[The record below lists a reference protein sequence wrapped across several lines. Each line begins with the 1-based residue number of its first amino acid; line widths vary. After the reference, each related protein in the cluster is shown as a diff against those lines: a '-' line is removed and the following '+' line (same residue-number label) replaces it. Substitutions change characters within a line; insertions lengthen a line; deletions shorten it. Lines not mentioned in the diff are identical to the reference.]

1 MSSNLNGGFFVTLGL
16 DTNKNSFEEGRK
28 AIDQIGV
35 GVTNLLGTVRTAVP
49 LIAAGLTA
57 INDRTADTYAS
68 SAALGFSVRQYEAW
82 GAAAKQCK
90 VNAEGLYSGMEKL
103 ESIRVRI
110 KHGDAGAAD
119 SLSNPLG
126 LLDIT
131 DLATFIKQ
139 DPAEKVAQVF
149 EAASAKVKSGVM
161 DLKEASDTVGQ
172 VLGGEFGKLFMNER
186 TLGLSFFKLIDKYY
200 TDSYMDQD
208 AAKKAM
214 GFNRE
219 AEDTMYLLK
228 QMGEFAGAEFGG
240 AFTPM
245 LKELNE
251 FLRDHK
257 DDIKAGMTDLANSIG
272 NIINALAPI
281 ASGVFKTAADM
292 FMELVHALSALANGN
307 WNKAGENL
315 KNFFETFAEG
325 VTNILWGDPKKY
337 DNAEAK
343 EVIGLEGKDRVQAT
357 ISATAQANS
366 EDKETSEK
374 GKRKLEAMQARK
386 NVENLINRDR
396 PMGIDKLLEDPADVS
411 QDLLKALWNYEL
423 LGGNIDD
430 FLYTGVFNTKDK
442 RLSQKVIDFI
452 KKEFQTRKAR
462 EKTDGTKAQQE
473 YLKKAGRLS
482 FSSSLNNELLSF
494 AGALTHSFIPM
505 NNSINSGGNVINQ
518 NITINGAADV
528 ATAVRE
534 EAYRGANEGLLGAI
548 NAGAQRLQLMT
559 GLS

>member
-82 GAAAKQCK
+82 GAAAKRCK

-119 SLSNPLG
+119 SLAQPLG
-126 LLDIT
+126 WLGIT
-131 DLATFIKQ
+131 DLAAFINQ
-139 DPAEKVAQVF
+139 DPAQRVTQVF
-149 EAASAKVKSGVM
+149 EAASAKVKSGAM

-172 VLGGEFGKLFMNER
+172 ALGGEFGKLFMNER
-186 TLGLSFFKLIDKYY
+186 TLGLSFFGLLNKYY
-200 TDSYMDQD
+200 SDSYMDQD

-219 AEDTMYLLK
+219 VEDTMYLLK
-228 QMGEFAGAEFGG
+228 QMGEFAGSEFGG

-257 DDIKAGMTDLANSIG
+257 DDIKAGLADLAEGIGSITQAVIG
-272 NIINALAPI
+272 FAGPVLAS
-281 ASGVFKTAADM
+281 AVEMFKD
-292 FMELVHALSALANGN
+292 LVGALSALLNADWEALAN
-307 WNKAGENL
+307 KL
-315 KNFFETFAEG
+315 DNFFSHFGLGIKKLFGVDDDQNSDTFAEDIQKQYEEARGIGKAKVWLKEQAGTLAG
-325 VTNILWGDPKKY
+325 VNGDYNKAQKFKDDFKKKY
-337 DNAEAK
+337 GLGNSPIEDQNRNVWE
-343 EVIGLEGKDRVQAT
+343 EVNDEGKLELIDFYDSLQNKNNFPFAYSDNGWGQV
-357 ISATAQANS
+357 SADVEAA
-366 EDKETSEK
+366 
-374 GKRKLEAMQARK
+374 RKLK
-386 NVENLINRDR
+386 VERA
-396 PMGIDKLLEDPADVS
+396 K
-411 QDLLKALWNYEL
+411 QKALNDTLNSAES
-423 LGGNIDD
+423 
-430 FLYTGVFNTKDK
+430 LYKKNMK
-442 RLSQKVIDFI
+442 R
-452 KKEFQTRKAR
+452 
-462 EKTDGTKAQQE
+462 
-473 YLKKAGRLS
+473 
-482 FSSSLNNELLSF
+482 SSLLS
-494 AGALTHSFIPM
+494 TE
-505 NNSINSGGNVINQ
+505 NNSLMTAAASLAANFMPAGFASFNSGGNVINQ

>member
-126 LLDIT
+126 LLNIT

-257 DDIKAGMTDLANSIG
+257 DDIKAGLADLAEGIG
-272 NIINALAPI
+272 RITQAVIGFAGPVLASAVEMFKDLVGALA
-281 ASGVFKTAADM
+281 ALLNADW
-292 FMELVHALSALANGN
+292 EALANR
-307 WNKAGENL
+307 L
-315 KNFFETFAEG
+315 DNFFAHFGMGIKKLFGITTEGVNPETFASDIQKEYEEASGAEKVG
-325 VTNILWGDPKKY
+325 VWLKDQAVT
-337 DNAEAK
+337 
-343 EVIGLEGKDRVQAT
+343 LEGKNKDYNKAQKFKEDFKKKYGLGFVPIDDHNRNVWNEVNDDGKLELIDFYDSLQNKANFPFAYSET
-357 ISATAQANS
+357 GRGQVSADVEAA
-366 EDKETSEK
+366 
-374 GKRKLEAMQARK
+374 RKLKAERAKQ
-386 NVENLINRDR
+386 
-396 PMGIDKLLEDPADVS
+396 
-411 QDLLKALWNYEL
+411 KALNDTLNSAES
-423 LGGNIDD
+423 
-430 FLYTGVFNTKDK
+430 LYKKNMK
-442 RLSQKVIDFI
+442 R
-452 KKEFQTRKAR
+452 
-462 EKTDGTKAQQE
+462 
-473 YLKKAGRLS
+473 
-482 FSSSLNNELLSF
+482 SSLLS
-494 AGALTHSFIPM
+494 TE
-505 NNSINSGGNVINQ
+505 NNSLMAAAASLAANFMPAGFASVNSGGNVINQ